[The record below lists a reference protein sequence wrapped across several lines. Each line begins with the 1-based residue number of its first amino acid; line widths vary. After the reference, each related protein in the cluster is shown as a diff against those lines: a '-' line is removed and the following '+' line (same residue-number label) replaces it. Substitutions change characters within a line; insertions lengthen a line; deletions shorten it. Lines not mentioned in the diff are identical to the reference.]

1 MNRRLWVGVVTAMV
15 MGCGTGGGATTDG
28 GTDTPASSSGGC
40 PTQTE
45 IALNSAVRGSTAAGW
60 GQSLTSWFA
69 QSNVACAPATMSA
82 SYPAPFA
89 VFSLQQPRTT
99 DWDVVVTPDSG
110 VDVNVVAWQQSSTD
124 GSCFPSRGVGVV
136 TCEVSG
142 HAGPAGA
149 ESVRLQATT
158 NPYRMVI
165 LVTTPQGGTRGG
177 FSLVVRNH
185 S

>member
-1 MNRRLWVGVVTAMV
+1 MMNRRIGLGVLTAMV
-15 MGCGTGGGATTDG
+15 MACGTGGGTATDG
-28 GTDTPASSSGGC
+28 GTDTPAATGGC

-45 IALNSAVRGSTAAGW
+45 IAFNSAVRGSTGAGW

-110 VDVNVVAWQQSSTD
+110 VDINVVAWQQSSTD

-136 TCEVSG
+136 TCEAAG
-142 HAGPAGA
+142 RAGPGGA
-149 ESVRLQATT
+149 ETVRLQATT

-177 FSLVVRNH
+177 FSVVVRNH
-185 S
+185 T